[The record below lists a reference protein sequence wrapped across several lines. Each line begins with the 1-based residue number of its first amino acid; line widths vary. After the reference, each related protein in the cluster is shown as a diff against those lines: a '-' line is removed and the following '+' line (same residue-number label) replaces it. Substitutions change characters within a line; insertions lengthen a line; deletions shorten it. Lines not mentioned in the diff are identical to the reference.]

1 MAQNLYITFDIKHDI
16 TGDPMFRHR
25 AKIKEKLLKAID
37 KFRQKG
43 AVSPDKAMS
52 IEELGLPSE
61 FKWLMKGHLGQ
72 LGVFVEV
79 NDKYYLSE
87 ELSKEVEEQ
96 IDTVAGDLMFEH
108 PLPPP
113 PPPPFRHWI
122 RHTASVPKGFLR
134 YQVLKLL
141 KEKPMSGSEIMRE
154 IERETGG
161 HWKPSPGSVYPLLA
175 WLQDSGYTKEIPT
188 EESGMKYYKLT
199 EKGEEFLQEQTK
211 FKEKLLKK
219 LEYFAPSFFGG
230 FRFSIHAG
238 KLRKLREPAGRF
250 VRALF
255 GLGRTLEE
263 NLTEQAL
270 KEVGEF
276 LNNTTEKIEE
286 ICKKLEKGN

>member
-1 MAQNLYITFDIKHDI
+1 
-16 TGDPMFRHR
+16 MFRHR
-25 AKIKEKLLKAID
+25 AKIRERLLKIVD

-52 IEELGLPSE
+52 IEELSLPSE
-61 FKWLMKGHLGQ
+61 FKWLMKGPLGR
-72 LGVFVEV
+72 LDVFVEV
-79 NDKYYLSE
+79 NGKYYLSE
-87 ELSKEVEEQ
+87 ELSEEVEKQ
-96 IDTVAGDLMFEH
+96 LDTVAGDAMFEH
-108 PLPPP
+108 PLPPLP
-113 PPPPFRHWI
+113 PPPPPLLRHWI

-141 KEKPMSGSEIMRE
+141 KEKPMSGSEIMQE
-154 IERETGG
+154 IERETDG

-199 EKGEEFLQEQTK
+199 EKGEKFFQEQTK

-219 LEYFAPSFFGG
+219 LEYFAPPFLGG

-238 KLRKLREPAGRF
+238 KLRKLREPTGRF

-276 LNNTTEKIEE
+276 LNSTTEKIEE
-286 ICKKLEKGN
+286 VTKRLEKGN

>member
-1 MAQNLYITFDIKHDI
+1 
-16 TGDPMFRHR
+16 
-25 AKIKEKLLKAID
+25 
-37 KFRQKG
+37 
-43 AVSPDKAMS
+43 
-52 IEELGLPSE
+52 
-61 FKWLMKGHLGQ
+61 
-72 LGVFVEV
+72 
-79 NDKYYLSE
+79 
-87 ELSKEVEEQ
+87 
-96 IDTVAGDLMFEH
+96 
-108 PLPPP
+108 
-113 PPPPFRHWI
+113 
-122 RHTASVPKGFLR
+122 
-134 YQVLKLL
+134 
-141 KEKPMSGSEIMRE
+141 MSGSEIMQE

-175 WLQDSGYTKEIPT
+175 WLQDSRYTKEIPS
-188 EESGMKYYKLT
+188 EESGMKCYKLT
-199 EKGEEFLQEQTK
+199 EKGENFLQEQTK
-211 FKEKLLKK
+211 LKEKLLKK

-238 KLRKLREPAGRF
+238 KLRKLRKPAGRF